1 MKALSLEQF
10 SSSDQLKMVDLP
22 TPKPGD
28 NEVLL
33 RIAYTAVNPVDWKIC
48 EGLLKERLP
57 HKFPL
62 IPGWDAS
69 GTIAAVGN
77 KVEQFSVGDKVYAY
91 CRKPEVQ
98 WGSYAEYIVLDAESV
113 SLKPKN
119 LNYAAAAAIPLVGLT
134 AWQALFDVGH
144 LKAGQ
149 SILIH
154 AGAGGVG
161 SMALQFAK
169 QAGAKVYTT
178 ASQKNHDYVKQ
189 LGAAHSI
196 DYTKDNF
203 ISHIKVFEPKGVD
216 MVFDTIGGHV
226 LQESL
231 KVIKKGGQL
240 VSIVEKVDP
249 AVAEAHQIEAHYV
262 FVRPNGKQLAEIAAL
277 IEQGKVIAP
286 HIEEM
291 QLEDASFALQKVKK
305 GHTLG
310 KIVLKVM

>member
-1 MKALSLEQF
+1 MKAIVIEQF
-10 SSSDQLKMVDLP
+10 SNSDQLKMTNLP
-22 TPKPGD
+22 VPKPAD
-28 NEVLL
+28 NEILI

-57 HKFPL
+57 HQFPL

-69 GTIAAVGN
+69 GTIAAIGN
-77 KVEQFSVGDKVYAY
+77 KVSQFSVGDKVYAY
-91 CRKPEVQ
+91 CRKAEVQ
-98 WGSYAEYIVLDAESV
+98 WGSYAEYIAVEESSV
-113 SLKPKN
+113 ALKPKN

-134 AWQALFDVGH
+134 AWQALFDVGQ

-161 SMALQFAK
+161 SMAIQFAK
-169 QAGAKVYTT
+169 NAGAKVYTT
-178 ASQKNHDYVKQ
+178 ASQKNHAYVKQ
-189 LGAAHSI
+189 LGAIHPI

-203 ISHIKVFEPKGVD
+203 ISHIKAFEPKGID
-216 MVFDTIGGHV
+216 MVLDTMGGHV

-231 KVIKKGGQL
+231 KVIKPGGHL
-240 VSIVEKVDP
+240 VSIVEKPDP
-249 AVAEAHQIEAHYV
+249 AAAEAHQIQPGYV
-262 FVRPNGKQLAEIAAL
+262 FVRPNGKQLTEITRL
-277 IEQGKVIAP
+277 IEEGKVIAP

-291 QLEDASFALQKVKK
+291 QLEDAAFALQKVKK
-305 GHTLG
+305 GHTMG